1 VNIDKTL
8 AETGVKRRVLAE
20 AQRRRER
27 RGRELFIFI
36 IYPQENYRFIRFVPE
51 QQLCAFAPL
60 RELLLIY
67 LHKFKE
73 KYVGY

>member
-8 AETGVKRRVLAE
+8 AETGVERRVLAE

-27 RGRELFIFI
+27 RGRKLII
-36 IYPQENYRFIRFVPE
+36 IYSQENYRFIRFVLE

-67 LHKFKE
+67 PHKFKE